1 MSQTNLNVESFCM
14 RPSPPPQNATC
25 TAHRRDGLRCKGAP
39 IRGATVCRLHGGS
52 APQVRDAARK
62 RILAAADPV
71 AARLIEIALN
81 VGTETQHAIAA
92 ITKYSIGPAS
102 LGLLDLSPP
111 MRGQA
116 AKCFGRSLWKSI
128 GGDASPPRTM
138 AATLIS

>member
-52 APQVRDAARK
+52 ATQVRDAARK

-81 VGTETQHAIAA
+81 VGTETQHAITA
-92 ITKYSIGPAS
+92 ITQVLNRAGVVGPVGPVATNEGTGGQVLWEEFVEIHRRRCKPSSDDGSDSYS
-102 LGLLDLSPP
+102 
-111 MRGQA
+111 
-116 AKCFGRSLWKSI
+116 
-128 GGDASPPRTM
+128 
-138 AATLIS
+138 